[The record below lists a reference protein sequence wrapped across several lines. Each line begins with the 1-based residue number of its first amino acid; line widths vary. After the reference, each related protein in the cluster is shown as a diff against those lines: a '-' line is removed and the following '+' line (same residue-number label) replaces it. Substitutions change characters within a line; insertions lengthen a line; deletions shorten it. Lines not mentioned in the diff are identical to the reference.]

1 MSECLKNNPEFA
13 PSGMK
18 DKMMEKIM
26 GGFEKTCVASVTAQ
40 GKNILSQNMDI
51 SGMSPEESE
60 GRLAYLKGTQE
71 AQAKKTLL
79 SGLTNIS
86 ANTTD
91 AKLRQDI
98 QRVVASIK

>member
-1 MSECLKNNPEFA
+1 
-13 PSGMK
+13 
-18 DKMMEKIM
+18 MEKIM

-51 SGMSPEESE
+51 SGVSQEEAD
-60 GRLAYLKGTQE
+60 GRLAYLKSTQE

-79 SGLTNIS
+79 SGLANIS
-86 ANTTD
+86 ANTND
-91 AKLRQDI
+91 AKLQKDI